1 MLFIGLIHCM
11 LNVEKYVP
19 DYKCAVS
26 PQIPG
31 EVKDV
36 KIKNKAEDFLKEG

>member
-1 MLFIGLIHCM
+1 M
-11 LNVEKYVP
+11 KKQVP
-19 DYKCAVS
+19 DYKCAMK

-36 KIKNKAEDFLKEG
+36 KIKYKAEDFLKEG